1 MSSIKFN
8 FAGYGSIPNSAALEA
23 LANNFSVDCWI
34 KPTAGAAQQIFIHKG
49 IYPSY
54 QFAMVLYSNGSIDS
68 RINELGAFHLLQS
81 AAGVVTFDDWN
92 HIVMTYNGSDH
103 KLYVNGALVASDSH
117 NIPNGPNSH
126 PVIIGRYSGS
136 TNYGFNGSI
145 DELKI
150 WGRELSAAEISTY
163 YSSDT
168 IAQTDLVAYY
178 SMNEGS
184 GAVAADSVSG
194 NDMSLVSL
202 NSWTEQAPGTKGD
215 AGGGGSSVD
224 GIVAMSLGDG
234 DDVVISIGKMD
245 IS

>member
-1 MSSIKFN
+1 M
-8 FAGYGSIPNSAALEA
+8 
-23 LANNFSVDCWI
+23 
-34 KPTAGAAQQIFIHKG
+34 
-49 IYPSY
+49 
-54 QFAMVLYSNGSIDS
+54 
-68 RINELGAFHLLQS
+68 
-81 AAGVVTFDDWN
+81 
-92 HIVMTYNGSDH
+92 
-103 KLYVNGALVASDSH
+103 
-117 NIPNGPNSH
+117 
-126 PVIIGRYSGS
+126 
-136 TNYGFNGSI
+136 
-145 DELKI
+145 KI